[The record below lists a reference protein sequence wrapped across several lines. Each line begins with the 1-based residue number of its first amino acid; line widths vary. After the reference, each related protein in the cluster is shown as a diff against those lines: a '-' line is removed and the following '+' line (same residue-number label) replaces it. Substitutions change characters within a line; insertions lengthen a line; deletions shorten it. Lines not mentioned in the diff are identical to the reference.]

1 MPWTLANVVRTHARA
16 GGRRP
21 MITYGQR
28 TIAYAEM
35 DERSSRVARALAAEG
50 VAAQDRVAF
59 LDKNGQEYFEI
70 DCAGGAGSKRNARC

>member
-1 MPWTLANVVRTHARA
+1 MLPWTLANVVRTHARA
-16 GGRRP
+16 RARRP

-28 TIAYAEM
+28 TITYAEM

-59 LDKNGQEYFEI
+59 LDKNGRSTSRSSSV
-70 DCAGGAGSKRNARC
+70 AARSTP